1 MRKKRKE
8 IVLDFWDDINF
19 LRPWP
24 IMGCI
29 VTKGAWKIMIF
40 SSGEGAGSQLL
51 SFCVFLFKILLIFEI
66 WGKKNDRKWPKLSKS
81 AKSV

>member
-24 IMGCI
+24 IMGGI
-29 VTKGAWKIMIF
+29 VTRGAWKIMIF
-40 SSGEGAGSQLL
+40 TSRVGAGSQTHSIIAQPDVLSLSLRIKLVSNLL
-51 SFCVFLFKILLIFEI
+51 
-66 WGKKNDRKWPKLSKS
+66 
-81 AKSV
+81 